1 MEWDEHTV
9 IDQAQLT
16 ALMHIVF
23 NNDQHH
29 VYAVLDGCKIAQLPK
44 RLQSSGCTHS
54 CLFSGA
60 LDPSLE
66 LAAPWLVELPAKS
79 PFTSSLL
86 QESWNQHGGIL
97 LQTAA
102 EVDLYSVRH
111 HLRRFLRVTGPGGQ
125 PMLFR
130 FYDPRAFRIAIPQ
143 LRRADYLAFF
153 APLLGV
159 FTEADD
165 PSSVLHFTADGPMQ
179 GSVRA
184 FPLAG
189 QAEHQHA

>member
-9 IDQAQLT
+9 IDQTQLA
-16 ALMHIVF
+16 ALMRIVF
-23 NNDQHH
+23 NNDQYR
-29 VYAVLDGCKIAQLPK
+29 VYAVLDGCRIAQLPK
-44 RLQSSGCTHS
+44 RLQTSGCPCS
-54 CLFSGA
+54 CLFSGV
-60 LDPSLE
+60 LDPLLE

-97 LQTAA
+97 LQTSA
-102 EVDLYSVRH
+102 EVDLYTLRH

-143 LRRADYLAFF
+143 LRHADYQAFL
-153 APLLGV
+153 APLHGV
-159 FTEADD
+159 FAETDD
-165 PSSVLHFTADGPMQ
+165 PSSVLHFTANGPMQ
-179 GSVRA
+179 GSVRT
-184 FPLAG
+184 FPLADH
-189 QAEHQHA
+189 AEQHHA

>member
-1 MEWDEHTV
+1 MDWDEHTV

-130 FYDPRAFRIAIPQ
+130 FYDPRAFRSFAAPTT
-143 LRRADYLAFF
+143 RRFSPRCWVCSQKRTTLPACCISLPTDRCRAAC
-153 APLLGV
+153 AP
-159 FTEADD
+159 
-165 PSSVLHFTADGPMQ
+165 S
-179 GSVRA
+179 R
-184 FPLAG
+184 
-189 QAEHQHA
+189 

>member
-1 MEWDEHTV
+1 M
-9 IDQAQLT
+9 IDQAQLA
-16 ALMHIVF
+16 ALMRIVF
-23 NNDQHH
+23 NHDQQH
-29 VYAVLDGCKIAQLPK
+29 VYAVLDGCTLAQLPK
-44 RLQSSGCTHS
+44 RLQSSGCPCS

-60 LDPSLE
+60 LDPALE

-86 QESWNQHGGIL
+86 QECWNQHGGIL

-111 HLRRFLRVTGPGGQ
+111 HLRRFLRVTGPGGR

-130 FYDPRAFRIAIPQ
+130 FYDPRAFRIAVPQ
-143 LRRADYLAFF
+143 LRHADYQAFLGT
-153 APLLGV
+153 LLGV

-165 PSSVLHFTADGPMQ
+165 PSSVLHFTADGPMH

-184 FPLAG
+184 FPLLG
-189 QAEHQHA
+189 HAEHQHA